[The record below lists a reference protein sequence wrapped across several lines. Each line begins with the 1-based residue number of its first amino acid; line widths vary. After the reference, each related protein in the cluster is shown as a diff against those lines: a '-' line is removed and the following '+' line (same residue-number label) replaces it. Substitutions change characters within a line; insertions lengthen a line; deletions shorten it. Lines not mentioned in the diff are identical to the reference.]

1 MAEKI
6 SDIRKQYDTVKDQ
19 YMALKEKA
27 SSMKDGALEKVN
39 ESISD
44 YNNIIDIIGSGEHI
58 ALSTSSESEDA
69 SSDDNDSTHVDENDD
84 AEHEEPKITHH
95 GHRKRKTEKIE
106 PMDPDNIKFSDD
118 NDGVVVSSNVIDGN
132 DDAKESD
139 TNNDGYDF
147 L

>member
-1 MAEKI
+1 MTEKI

-44 YNNIIDIIGSGEHI
+44 YNTIIDIIGSGEHI
-58 ALSTSSESEDA
+58 ALSTGSEDA
-69 SSDDNDSTHVDENDD
+69 SIDDNDSTHVDENDD
-84 AEHEEPKITHH
+84 AGHEEPKITHNS
-95 GHRKRKTEKIE
+95 HRRRKTEKIE

-118 NDGVVVSSNVIDGN
+118 NDGVVVSSNVVDSS

-139 TNNDGYDF
+139 ANNDGYDF

>member
-44 YNNIIDIIGSGEHI
+44 YNSIIDIIGSGEHI
-58 ALSTSSESEDA
+58 ALSTSSEDV

-84 AEHEEPKITHH
+84 AEHEESKITHN
-95 GHRKRKTEKIE
+95 GHRKRKTGEIE

>member
-27 SSMKDGALEKVN
+27 SSMKDDALEKVN

-44 YNNIIDIIGSGEHI
+44 YNSIIDIIGSGEHI
-58 ALSTSSESEDA
+58 ALSTSSEDA
-69 SSDDNDSTHVDENDD
+69 SIDDNDFTHVDENDD
-84 AEHEEPKITHH
+84 AEHEEPKITRN
-95 GHRKRKTEKIE
+95 GHRKRKTGKIE

-118 NDGVVVSSNVIDGN
+118 NDGVVVSSNGIDGN

>member
-58 ALSTSSESEDA
+58 ALSTSSEDA
-69 SSDDNDSTHVDENDD
+69 FIDDNDSIHVDENDD
-84 AEHEEPKITHH
+84 TEHEEPKITHND
-95 GHRKRKTEKIE
+95 HRKRKTGKIE